1 MNILILTARFGM
13 GHIKA
18 AEAVKEQLDEDSRYD
33 EVKIIDFVEYFV
45 SAFKRM
51 DIQEF

>member
-18 AEAVKEQLDEDSRYD
+18 AEAVKEQLDEDSR
-33 EVKIIDFVEYFV
+33 
-45 SAFKRM
+45 
-51 DIQEF
+51 